1 MITLTTAEAQ
11 RAASRRLVR
20 VLLLLGAAV
29 AAVAGIIAFL
39 RTGSLDQGVYERRVA
54 DAEARRDQVAQ
65 GFDRCLAE
73 RGGRSEAAVK
83 ACIPKEPPPRARDPR
98 FHRDRL
104 KGILQG
110 TTGVVVLV
118 SWLVGASLVGAEYTS
133 RGLVTTLGFEPGRIR
148 VFAAK
153 ALAAVATAAG
163 LALVLLVAMLV
174 AMLPSAWLH
183 GAPAVGEAGNA
194 TLAGVV
200 LRGVA
205 MAAVA
210 AAMGFAL
217 ATVGRNTATALGVGF
232 GYILVVENILGSSIQ
247 GWRRWLLLGNT
258 IVFVSGQNAGGEVPG
273 RSVTAAGLFL
283 AGVGGALL
291 VGALSVFARRDV
303 G

>member
-11 RAASRRLVR
+11 RAAGRRLVR
-20 VLLLLGAAV
+20 VLLLLGVLV
-29 AAVAGIIAFL
+29 AAVSGAVAFL
-39 RTGSLDQGVYERRVA
+39 RSGSLDQAVYERRVA
-54 DAEARRDQVAQ
+54 DAAARRLEVAR

-83 ACIPKEPPPRARDPR
+83 ACVPGERVTGARDPR

-110 TTGVVVLV
+110 TTGVVALV
-118 SWLVGASLVGAEYTS
+118 AWLAGASLVGAEYTS
-133 RGLVTTLGFEPGRIR
+133 RGLVTTLGFEPGRVR

-163 LALVLLVAMLV
+163 LALALLVAMLV

-183 GAPAVGEAGNA
+183 GAPAVGEASSA

-217 ATVGRNTATALGVGF
+217 ASAGRSTATALGVGF
-232 GYILVVENILGSSIQ
+232 GYILVVENILGSSVA

-258 IVFVSGQNAGGEVPG
+258 IVFVSGRSAGGDVPG

-283 AGVGGALL
+283 AGVAGALL
-291 VGALSVFARRDV
+291 IGALSVFTRRDV